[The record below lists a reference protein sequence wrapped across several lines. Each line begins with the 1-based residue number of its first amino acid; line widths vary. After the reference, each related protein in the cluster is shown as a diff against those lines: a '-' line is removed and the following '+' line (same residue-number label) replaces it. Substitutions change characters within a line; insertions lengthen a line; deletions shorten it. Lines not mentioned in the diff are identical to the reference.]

1 MYFKSYPWVLLFFF
15 RVISL
20 MNLFAQEPLY
30 LTDSIQPPVDTIK
43 IDTFSTDTASS
54 TSTFI
59 DAPIDYQAVDSMIY
73 DVKEHKVY
81 LFGDAEVNYQ
91 DIELKAAYIILDMSN
106 DEVFATFVKDSLGEE
121 IGRPVFKE
129 GRETFESKI
138 LTYNFRTRRGII
150 KNIFTEQE
158 GGYLHSEKTKKH
170 EDGEIHLKKGKY
182 TTCDAEHPHFYIAL
196 SKAKVIPD
204 DKIVSGPAYLVVED
218 IPLPFVMPFGF
229 FPNQKGRASGVIIP
243 EYGEEKNRGFFFRQ
257 GGWYFALNDYFDL
270 RILGDIYT
278 KGTYGFNVSSNYR
291 KRYKFSGNLSIRYY
305 KNVSGEW
312 SLPTYKFTKDYS
324 IRWSHRQDAKANPN
338 STFGASVN
346 MSTSKYDQN
355 HSRSATEYLRGQ
367 KSSSISFSKRWPNSP
382 FNFATSLSHSQNN
395 QTGNVSLN
403 LPKATFNMSRQYP
416 FKRKK
421 RVGST
426 KWYENIE
433 ISYSSKLDNRIRTID
448 TLLFSS
454 AVFDDM
460 KNGYRHDIPIS
471 TQFRPFNNFS
481 ISPQV
486 RYSGVLYTSQINK
499 HFVDYYDPDLDS
511 TYAIVVTDTLIGLK
525 YAHAYLP
532 SISFMLNP
540 KIYGFFQL
548 SEAFQNKNPNFPI
561 EAVRHVI
568 TPSVSFSFTPDMS
581 DYTPNY
587 YRPEPGDTTGKTYS
601 IFDKV
606 GLYHTP
612 TLRGRSGVVN
622 FSLTNNLEMKVKSRK
637 DTTRDSKK
645 VKLLESLSFS
655 TNYNVYADSLNWAP
669 VSMRGRTRLFNT
681 VNISFG
687 GSFDPYAINENG
699 RKINTFEFEKSGKLF
714 RFTRL
719 NFSVDFRLKSKAS
732 TGGSRGEQGAR
743 GQQIVGEDGQPSEDE
758 FTMFDDEYADFSVP
772 WNLSIRYNYNY
783 SKSGFIKNIT
793 QTFNFSGSVAL
804 TRKWN
809 IGFNSGWDFR
819 NKELSYTSINFS
831 RDLHCWQMALS
842 WIPLGNH
849 QSYTFRIN
857 AKASILRDLKYE
869 KRKSW
874 YDRD

>member
-1 MYFKSYPWVLLFFF
+1 
-15 RVISL
+15 
-20 MNLFAQEPLY
+20 MNLIAQEPLY
-30 LTDSIQPPVDTIK
+30 LTDSIPPPVDTIK
-43 IDTFSTDTASS
+43 VDTFSADTASS
-54 TSTFI
+54 ASTLI

-81 LFGDAEVNYQ
+81 LFGDAEVNYK

-170 EDGEIHLKKGKY
+170 EDGEIHLEKGKY

-291 KRYKFSGNLSIRYY
+291 KRYKFGGNVSIRYY
-305 KNVSGEW
+305 KNVSGERILQTDNI
-312 SLPTYKFTKDYS
+312 SKDYS
-324 IRWSHRQDAKANPN
+324 IRWSHRQDAKASPN
-338 STFGASVN
+338 SSFGASVN

-421 RVGST
+421 RVGSA

-433 ISYSSKLDNRIRTID
+433 ISYSSKLDNQIRTID
-448 TLLFSS
+448 TLLFSP

-460 KNGYRHDIPIS
+460 KNGYQHDIPIS

-486 RYSGVLYTSQINK
+486 RYSGVLYTSHINK
-499 HFVDYYDPDLDS
+499 HSVDYYDPDLDS
-511 TYAIVVTDTLIGLK
+511 TYTIVVTDTIKGLK

-532 SISFMLNP
+532 SVSFTLNP

-548 SEAFQNKNPNFPI
+548 SEGFQNKNPNFPI

-568 TPSVSFSFTPDMS
+568 TPSVSFSFIPDMS

-587 YRPEPGDTTGKTYS
+587 YKPEPGDTTGKTYS

-606 GLYHTP
+606 GLYNTP

-637 DTTRDSKK
+637 DTTQDSKK

-669 VSMRGRTRLFNT
+669 VSMSGRTQLFNT

-687 GSFDPYAINENG
+687 GSFDPYTINENG
-699 RKINTFEFEKSGKLF
+699 RKINTFEFEKTGKLF

-732 TGGSRGEQGAR
+732 TGGSRGGQGAR
-743 GQQIVGEDGQPSEDE
+743 GQQIVGIDGQPSEDE
-758 FTMFDDEYADFSVP
+758 FMIFDDEYADFSVP

-783 SKSGFIKNIT
+783 SKSGLKKNIT
-793 QTFNFSGSVAL
+793 QTFNFSGSVSL
-804 TRKWN
+804 TSKWS

-819 NKELSYTSINFS
+819 SKKLSYTSLNFS

-874 YDRD
+874 YDRN

>member
-1 MYFKSYPWVLLFFF
+1 LYFKSCPWVLLFFF

-20 MNLFAQEPLY
+20 MNLIAQEPLY
-30 LTDSIQPPVDTIK
+30 LTDSIPPPVDTIK
-43 IDTFSTDTASS
+43 VDTFSTDTASS
-54 TSTFI
+54 ASTLI

-182 TTCDAEHPHFYIAL
+182 TTCDAELPHFYIAL

-229 FPNQKGRASGVIIP
+229 FPNQKSRASGVIIP

-257 GGWYFALNDYFDL
+257 GGWYFAMNDYFDL

-291 KRYKFSGNLSIRYY
+291 KRYKFGGNVSIRYY

-312 SLPTYKFTKDYS
+312 SLPTYQFTKDYS

-355 HSRSATEYLRGQ
+355 HSRNATEYLRGQ

-421 RVGST
+421 RIGSA

-433 ISYSSKLDNRIRTID
+433 ISYSSKLDNQIRTID
-448 TLLFSS
+448 TLLFSP

-460 KNGYRHDIPIS
+460 KNGYQHDIPIS
-471 TQFRPFNNFS
+471 TQFRLFNNFS

-486 RYSGVLYTSQINK
+486 RYTGVLYTSQIDK

-511 TYAIVVTDTLIGLK
+511 TYTIVVTDTIKGLK

-532 SISFMLNP
+532 SVSFTLNP

-548 SEAFQNKNPNFPI
+548 SEGFQNKNPNFPI

-587 YRPEPGDTTGKTYS
+587 YKPEPGDTTGKTYS
-601 IFDKV
+601 IFEKV
-606 GLYHTP
+606 GLYNTP

-637 DTTRDSKK
+637 DTTQDSKK

-669 VSMRGRTRLFNT
+669 VSMSGRTQLFNT

-687 GSFDPYAINENG
+687 GSFDPYTINENG
-699 RKINTFEFEKSGKLF
+699 RKINTFEFEKTGKLF

-732 TGGSRGEQGAR
+732 TGGSRGGQDAR

-758 FTMFDDEYADFSVP
+758 FMMFDDEYADFSVP

-783 SKSGFIKNIT
+783 SKSGLKKNIT
-793 QTFNFSGSVAL
+793 QTFNFSGSVSL
-804 TRKWN
+804 TSKWS

-819 NKELSYTSINFS
+819 SKKLSYTSINFS

-874 YDRD
+874 YDRN